1 MRKIISCLLA
11 ILLLT
16 SCAVTAFASTTDNSS
31 TVHYGIINSPEWSQM
46 TRIERVAACQL
57 PAEELHNLVTD
68 ELVQVVLDYPFFVD
82 ARAFNTNR
90 EGFLRVLAESTA
102 LQELLNREDNVDSL
116 ISRYATTDV
125 ETVAATLSEDN
136 DFSELWKL
144 FLETHCRRCLFLYYR
159 NWQHIRVS
167 PTHSAGRYD
176 RSARNYARWCER
188 RNHSRKWL

>member
-102 LQELLNREDNVDSL
+102 LQELKKPIPNTESCAFIWRTISYQMTRMQKNVSM
-116 ISRYATTDV
+116 I
-125 ETVAATLSEDN
+125 
-136 DFSELWKL
+136 
-144 FLETHCRRCLFLYYR
+144 
-159 NWQHIRVS
+159 HI
-167 PTHSAGRYD
+167 
-176 RSARNYARWCER
+176 
-188 RNHSRKWL
+188 